1 MGCQGRK
8 CRNAEMIDAQFTQN
22 HFIKERN
29 LDLEDRVINLQQQV
43 AELTKQLNEYKKCQ
57 KDDMK

>member
-8 CRNAEMIDAQFTQN
+8 CRNADMLDAQFGQN
-22 HFIKERN
+22 HFIQEKN
-29 LDLEDRVINLQQQV
+29 LELEDKVVTLQQQV
-43 AELTKQLNEYKKCQ
+43 AELTRQLNQFKQCE